1 MATILEILGAILLI
15 KWTILFLDWCFVAP
29 KRMRRELRR
38 LARQRGLHQDR
49 DQVPGHHD
57 LRV

>member
-38 LARQRGLHQDR
+38 LRELG
-49 DQVPGHHD
+49 GN
-57 LRV
+57 